1 MVKIVEESMKT
12 ESVIVKTAIL
22 KYVVKDTQ
30 GNVGTLQPT
39 NIVNSTNIV
48 DIPIV
53 KLKLKTDQILLRIM
67 SLTRIITRT

>member
-1 MVKIVEESMKT
+1 M
-12 ESVIVKTAIL
+12 

-53 KLKLKTDQILLRIM
+53 KLKLKTDQILLGIV
-67 SLTRIITRT
+67 SLTRIITRI